1 MASHTR
7 LIYEFDDF
15 QLEPDERKLLRRGK
29 LIQLHGKAFEMLLVL
44 IRNRGRLLT
53 KDELFHLVW
62 PDQIVEESNLTV
74 NMSAIRRALGERA
87 NNPHYITTVSGRG
100 YRFNGEVRQFGAEA
114 LTIERET
121 FARLTV
127 EQEEVESRFPL
138 ALKISGA
145 VRRLT
150 LHPVLLGVTC
160 AIVLAIA
167 GIGIWVRVIHRT
179 SAAPLPWAH
188 VTVNRFATHGG
199 VPFRVAISPD
209 GKSLVYDQDVQGKR
223 SLWLGQIESN
233 SSVEILKQPD
243 VLYHGLTFAPDGQ
256 NLYFTEF
263 DSSKL
268 FRMPV
273 VGGVPTLL
281 LQKVDS
287 AVSFS
292 PDGRQLAFLR
302 RVSGGTAIIIA
313 DSIDGR
319 NERTLVAR
327 KRPDNFS
334 SAGLSWSPDGKQIAV
349 AARNATTA
357 QIELLAISLFDGSAR
372 KISERSWGEIGNVK
386 WQPDGAGV
394 IFITKSSAL
403 ARRSEIWFAPYP
415 IGEPR
420 KITNDVNQYLT
431 QTLSVSANGIVAV
444 IEGIS
449 ESEVWVAPDGDVT
462 RAHRVLQGV
471 EPKYEGVDGLAWAP
485 DGHLLYTAYVG
496 DAMSIW
502 EMHSEGGNR
511 RQLTNN
517 VSDLVDQQMSVTADN
532 RFMVFQSNR
541 SGSMQIW
548 RANRD
553 GSNLRQL
560 TTAGTNTQ
568 PSPSPDSNWIIY
580 VSDSSGESTLWR
592 MSIDGGEIT
601 QITHERSWNP
611 HVSAD
616 GKYIAYL
623 VSSPLRLAVI
633 PFTGDKPEKTF
644 SLPERPGPNLARR
657 MCWTPDGKA
666 ILYRDT
672 MEGFWRQRLDQEKPE
687 FVAGSDGTTTGQLT
701 WSFNGEGLAYTR
713 KSDMQQIL
721 LLQNAR

>member
-1 MASHTR
+1 MASHTQ

-15 QLEPDERKLLRRGK
+15 QLEPDERKLLRHGQV
-29 LIQLHGKAFEMLLVL
+29 IPLHGKAFEMLLVL

-87 NNPHYITTVSGRG
+87 SRPRYITTVSGLG
-100 YRFNGEVRQFGAEA
+100 YRFNAEVRQFAAEA
-114 LTIERET
+114 LTIERDT
-121 FARLTV
+121 FARVTV
-127 EQEEVESRFPL
+127 EQEEIESRFGL
-138 ALKISGA
+138 ALRMSGA

-150 LHPVLLGVTC
+150 SHPVLLGVTC

-167 GIGIWVRVIHRT
+167 GIGIWVKVMHRT
-179 SAAPLPWAH
+179 SAAPLPWSH
-188 VTVNRFATHGG
+188 VTINRFATHGG

-209 GKSLVYDQDVQGKR
+209 GKSLVYDQSLKGTR

-243 VLYHGLTFAPDGQ
+243 ILYHGLTFAPDDQ

-281 LQKVDS
+281 LQNVHS

-292 PDGRQLAFLR
+292 PDGRRLAFLR
-302 RVSGGTAIIIA
+302 RVSGGTAIVIG
-313 DSIDGR
+313 DSVDGR
-319 NERTLVAR
+319 NERTLVVR
-327 KRPDNFS
+327 KLPDNFS
-334 SAGLSWSPDGKQIAV
+334 SSGLSWSPDGKQIAV
-349 AARNATTA
+349 AAKNVATSRV
-357 QIELLAISLFDGSAR
+357 ELQAISLFDGSAR
-372 KISERSWGEIGNVK
+372 KISDRSWGEIGNVK

-394 IFITKSSAL
+394 IFIAKSSAL

-415 IGEPR
+415 EGEPR
-420 KITNDVNQYLT
+420 KITNDVKQYLLPN
-431 QTLSVSANGIVAV
+431 LSVSANGIVAV

-449 ESEVWVAPDGDVT
+449 ESEIWVAPDGDVT

-471 EPKYEGVDGLAWAP
+471 EPKYEGVDGLAWTP

-502 EMHSEGGNR
+502 EMDGEGSNR

-568 PSPSPDSNWIIY
+568 PSLSRDSKWIIY

-592 MSIDGGEIT
+592 MSIEGGEMT
-601 QITHERSWNP
+601 QLTHERSWNP
-611 HVSAD
+611 RVSAD

-623 VSSPLRLAVI
+623 VSSPFRLAI
-633 PFTGDKPEKTF
+633 MPFTGGKVEKTF
-644 SLPERPGPNLARR
+644 ALPDRPGPNLARR

-672 MEGFWRQRLDQEKPE
+672 MEGFWRQRLDEAKPQ
-687 FVAGSDGTTTGQLT
+687 FVAGSDGTPTTQLT
-701 WSFNGEGLAYTR
+701 WSFNGKGLAYTR